1 MAVQY
6 VANPSTSYCGETY
19 NYPPKI
25 PKTGEKESKLQE
37 MNLIVALAKLSVGKS
52 KDLNLF
58 VGNKKSTNVEENE
71 MKIKEQ
77 EYYNSLNS
85 EEKEF
90 YNSLSENDKKWL
102 LENSDSELEMLEEK
116 VGGLNNNNEK
126 LEQANKRFISR
137 INELENEI
145 DSIDYSFDIFGF

>member
-1 MAVQY
+1 
-6 VANPSTSYCGETY
+6 
-19 NYPPKI
+19 
-25 PKTGEKESKLQE
+25 
-37 MNLIVALAKLSVGKS
+37 
-52 KDLNLF
+52 
-58 VGNKKSTNVEENE
+58 

-90 YNSLSENDKKWL
+90 YNSLSRDDKKWL

-116 VGGLNNNNEK
+116 VGGLNKNNEK

-145 DSIDYSFDIFGF
+145 DSIDYRFDIFGF